1 MDMQSMKCNCV
12 VFGLVSLILVVLNGC
27 GSAESVRADDGK
39 IKIVCTVAMIGDV
52 VKDIAAEQAHVIT
65 LLGPGTDPHGYKPT
79 RDDIVALQNA
89 DIIFYAGL
97 HLEGKMTDTLA
108 RLGQQ
113 KPVYALAE
121 AIDKTKLLERDGAH
135 DPHVWMDA
143 TLWARVVREAGR
155 RLSEHDP
162 DHAGEYTQRAEAL
175 AVRCEGLFAYGQDV
189 MQTIPQQS
197 RLLVTSHDAFNYFGR
212 AYGID
217 VTGVQGISTESEAN
231 IKDINRLVDT
241 LVSRGV
247 KAVFVESSVA
257 PKNVQAIIEGAKSR
271 GHDVN
276 VGGELFSDA
285 MGAAGTYEGTYIGM
299 IDHNITTVVNA
310 LGGRAPAQGWQG
322 KLSIQSK

>member
-1 MDMQSMKCNCV
+1 V
-12 VFGLVSLILVVLNGC
+12 WALLLVAALLVVPGGC
-27 GSAESVRADDGK
+27 GAATTDAPDDGK
-39 IKIVCTVAMIGDV
+39 ISIVCTVAMIGDV
-52 VKDIAAEQAHVIT
+52 VKEVAGDQAHVVT

-79 RDDIVALQNA
+79 RDDIVAMQNA
-89 DIIFYAGL
+89 DVIFYAGL
-97 HLEGKMTDTLA
+97 HLEGKMTDVLA
-108 RLGQQ
+108 KLGQQ

-121 AIDKTKLLERDGAH
+121 VIDKTKLLDRDGAH

-143 TLWARVVREAGR
+143 TLWAQVVREAGR
-155 RLSEHDP
+155 RLSERDP
-162 DHAGEYTQRAEAL
+162 THAADYTRRADELAARCEAL
-175 AVRCEGLFAYGQDV
+175 FVYGQQV
-189 MQTIPQQS
+189 MKTIPPQS

-241 LVSRGV
+241 LVSRNV

-257 PKNVQAIIEGAKSR
+257 PKNVQAIVEGAKSR

-285 MGAAGTYEGTYIGM
+285 MGAGGTYEGTYIGM
-299 IDHNITTVVNA
+299 IDHNITIVVNA
-310 LGGRAPAQGWQG
+310 LGGQAPTQGWQG
-322 KLSIQSK
+322 KLSTKSK